1 MLIMNGLIDMRHFNL
16 PPELCTECMYI
27 VSYLI
32 LKFMLQ
38 YAYII
43 LIFAEMLLSTMVLMI
58 FVAWAFVSDQ
68 FNDKLKGIEF

>member
-1 MLIMNGLIDMRHFNL
+1 
-16 PPELCTECMYI
+16 MYI

-58 FVAWAFVSDQ
+58 FVAWAFVLDQ